1 MIKQRHLVLTLA
13 VYSRIILSTILFFC
27 FLITFQISI
36 AFSQEEETKKQT
48 KTLDSIKNFPAV
60 VIDMKRVLSK
70 SDAWKKL
77 QKDMQK
83 IESDL
88 KTDIEKEEKDLKK
101 EQENLVAQ
109 KSVLSEE
116 QFKEKQDVFRGKVN
130 KTQTKIEGIRR
141 ELESTMAKGMQI
153 IQNEAI
159 RHLKEI
165 SAKEG
170 YLLVFDAASTVIAAD
185 KINISDLVASKLN
198 ETLPSI
204 KIDRKEDKQGD
215 K

>member
-13 VYSRIILSTILFFC
+13 VYSKIIFSTILFSHF
-27 FLITFQISI
+27 FIAYQISI
-36 AFSQEEETKKQT
+36 AFSQEEETKNQT
-48 KTLDSIKNFPAV
+48 KIVDSIKNFPAV

-185 KINISDLVASKLN
+185 KINISDLVASRLN

-204 KIDRKEDKQGD
+204 KIDRKKDKQGD

>member
-1 MIKQRHLVLTLA
+1 MIKQKHLVLTLG
-13 VYSRIILSTILFFC
+13 VYFSSFLFYIIILSNLFF
-27 FLITFQISI
+27 LQTKNI
-36 AFSQEEETKKQT
+36 FSQENNNNKLEEID
-48 KTLDSIKNFPAV
+48 KTIKNFPAV
-60 VIDMKRVLSK
+60 VIDMKKVLSK
-70 SDAWKKL
+70 STAWKTL

-83 IESDL
+83 IESEF
-88 KTDIEKEEKDLKK
+88 KSEIEKEEKGLKD

-116 QFKEKQDVFRGKVN
+116 QFKEKQDSFRGKVN

-141 ELESTMAKGMQI
+141 ELESTMARGMQI

-159 RHLKEI
+159 KHLKQI

-170 YLLVFDAASTVIAAD
+170 YLLVFDASSTVIAAD
-185 KINISDLVASKLN
+185 KINISDLVAEKLN

-204 KIDRKEDKQGD
+204 QIDRKEEKQGD
-215 K
+215 Q

>member
-1 MIKQRHLVLTLA
+1 MIRQRHLVLTLA
-13 VYSRIILSTILFFC
+13 VYFRFFLC
-27 FLITFQISI
+27 AFLVFNFFFTYQISV
-36 AFSQEEETKKQT
+36 AFGQEGDKKKQT
-48 KTLDSIKNFPAV
+48 KIVDSIKNFPAV

-77 QKDMQK
+77 QKDMQQ

-109 KSVLSEE
+109 KSVLSKE
-116 QFKEKQDVFRGKVN
+116 QFKEKQDIFRGKVN

-159 RHLKEI
+159 KHLKQI